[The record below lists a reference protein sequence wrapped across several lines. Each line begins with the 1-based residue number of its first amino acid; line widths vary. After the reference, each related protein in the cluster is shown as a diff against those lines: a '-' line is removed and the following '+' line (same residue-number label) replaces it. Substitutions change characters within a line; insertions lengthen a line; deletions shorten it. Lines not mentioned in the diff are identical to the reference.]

1 MTRREYLA
9 LVTAGLCS
17 AADDPL
23 VAEWQKIAAEMDG
36 VAGAAALHIPTG
48 KRVALRGD
56 ESFPLASVCKLP
68 IAMQMFAL
76 VAEGKFSLKQAIDIP
91 AEDVVKSVSP
101 IGEQWAKRKK
111 WPLDR
116 MVELM
121 IAKSDNTAVQTFFR
135 LGGGGE
141 GITGRLRGWGIN
153 GVRIDRDERT
163 IGQFA
168 SQDMRRFADDPRDS
182 GTPNSTVDLLHKG
195 LYGKI
200 LRDDLTKIL
209 RADLEKTTTGAGRI
223 PALLPK
229 GTVVGRKTG
238 TMGGTAN
245 DAGVI
250 RIPKGGDLA
259 VAFYTKA
266 STRDLPVREK
276 VIARMAKAAYDWA
289 LTLG

>member
-9 LVTAGLCS
+9 LATAGLCR
-17 AADDPL
+17 AADHPL
-23 VAEWQKIAAEMDG
+23 AVEWQKIAAEMDG
-36 VAGAAALHIPTG
+36 TAGAAALHIPTG
-48 KRVALRGD
+48 QRVTLRGD
-56 ESFPLASVCKLP
+56 DHFPLASVCKLP

-76 VAEGKFSLKQAIDIP
+76 VGEGKFTLKQAIDIP
-91 AEDVVKSVSP
+91 AEDVLKSVSP
-101 IGEQWAKRKK
+101 IGERWEKRKK
-111 WPLDR
+111 WPLDE

-141 GITGRLRGWGIN
+141 GITGRLRGWGIS

-168 SQDMRRFADDPRDS
+168 SQDMRRFAEDPRDS
-182 GTPNSTVDLLHKG
+182 GTPSGTVDLLHKA

-200 LRDDLTKIL
+200 LRDDLTKVL
-209 RADLEKTTTGAGRI
+209 RADLEKTTTGMGRI

-238 TMGGTAN
+238 TFAGSAN
-245 DAGVI
+245 DVGVI
-250 RIPKGGDLA
+250 RLPKGGELA

-266 STRDLPVREK
+266 SSRDLPVRERT
-276 VIARMAKAAYDWA
+276 IARMAKGAYDWA
-289 LTLG
+289 LAL